1 MLSIPLHWAKTGLAI
16 LGLGLFLLGIR
27 FGYDP
32 LRWVGIGVVAVAWL
46 LRFLRQAPP
55 QAPAST
61 SPSED
66 L

>member
-1 MLSIPLHWAKTGLAI
+1 MTIPLHWFKAGMAL

-32 LRWVGIGVVAVAWL
+32 LRWAGIAVVAVAWL
-46 LRFLRQAPP
+46 LRFLRRAP
-55 QAPAST
+55 QSAPAST

>member
-1 MLSIPLHWAKTGLAI
+1 MHWLKTGLAL

-32 LRWVGIGVVAVAWL
+32 LRWIGIGVVAVAWL
-46 LRFLRQAPP
+46 LRFLRPAPP
-55 QAPAST
+55 SASAST